1 MLQEL
6 LNYLNEGKSLIEGN
20 QFEATMQKVAID
32 TQKRLAEIN
41 HTYHDDEE
49 MRKGVETIIEHP
61 IPASVRI
68 RQPFYTDFGKNITF
82 GENVFVNASCH
93 FQDQGGIKIGN
104 NVLIGHQAVFAS
116 LDHDLHPKH
125 RGNLYPGK
133 IIIEDDAWIGANA
146 TILKGITVG
155 EGSVVAAGSVVTK
168 DIAPYTVVGGNPA
181 KVITKIENVGE

>member
-41 HTYHDDEE
+41 HTYRDDEE
-49 MRKGVETIIEHP
+49 MRKGVEAIIEHP